1 MLVGYQDTWWQ
12 SLLGILI
19 PSAGVDANREMVIS
33 LSFTIGQSA
42 EGTARR
48 FAAQQT
54 SLNSLAQEY

>member
-42 EGTARR
+42 EGTAEDLQHNKRP
-48 FAAQQT
+48 
-54 SLNSLAQEY
+54 